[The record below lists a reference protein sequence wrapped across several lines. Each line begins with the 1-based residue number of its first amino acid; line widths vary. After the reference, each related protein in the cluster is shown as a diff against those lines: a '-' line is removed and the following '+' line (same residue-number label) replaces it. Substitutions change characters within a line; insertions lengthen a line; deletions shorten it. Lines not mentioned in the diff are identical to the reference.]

1 MKKIAIILFTVF
13 YLIPVIGFSINLHWC
28 GNNLTSVKIGT
39 PFNTTCGSCQ
49 KWMQRSCCKNTSLL
63 IKFSDNQSKPA
74 TSSQS
79 TINCF
84 KIFAQSSE
92 QLFPGVESV
101 AIPFYTYHAPPFKSK
116 LPVYLSNSVFR
127 I

>member
-13 YLIPVIGFSINLHWC
+13 YLIPVVGFSINMHWC

-39 PFNTTCGSCQ
+39 PFDTTCNSCQ
-49 KWMQRSCCKNTSLL
+49 KGMQRSCCKNTSLL
-63 IKFSDNQSKPA
+63 IKFSDNQSKPV

-84 KIFAQSSE
+84 KIFTQLSV
-92 QLFPGVESV
+92 QLFTGVSYI

-116 LPVYLSNSVFR
+116 LSGYLSNNVFR